1 MASTTSASS
10 SSSSSLFVPSQ
21 RPSMPEIED
30 TTALEIVKDAKMKVL
45 RRNSMPNTLAYF
57 DSNPSST
64 LTTESARALVRFLE
78 SAVGL
83 QTMSLQQCKVF
94 AAQTRSYVLCD
105 ELPETLKNQYDFI
118 AEYGIVSGISHYELS
133 QKLIQHVDKQSAT
146 WARGNAR
153 MNRIEGGLS
162 NDLTRA
168 VEEMKEVFNS
178 LQESKKE
185 IEQLRTELAFS
196 TGRNHQLDKD
206 LKRSQRLLE
215 ITEED
220 LVKFRKQLHESNQ
233 RELNHEIAYENV
245 VKERNRAESE
255 RILLLNRFE
264 EMKNKQLEQ
273 NGFCM
278 FENCPHQDHGKS
290 RKTRSPTN
298 DDSLTLPLRS
308 DSMVR
313 ESTSEPSP
321 RLHLPPLHL
330 DSLVSPK
337 SKQADSPMNSRVAKL
352 RASPSVSHLSRSD
365 SCQSNY
371 LPVHSE
377 STNEATQKRQTATME
392 SMSKSA
398 SVSRIGSTPKLLSPK
413 ITIESTSQLSSPK
426 NCTVSSVSPTSPN
439 IGGSILPTS
448 TTRSASSKAVSP
460 SLVPPTKSTLSTSA
474 STPSLSTV
482 RSRLTVVLGATQA
495 EHAADSTTSSQLKSP
510 TLRTQERIRAVA
522 DRLFGLQQLQN
533 LIS

>member
-1 MASTTSASS
+1 
-10 SSSSSLFVPSQ
+10 
-21 RPSMPEIED
+21 MPELED
-30 TTALEIVKDAKMKVL
+30 TTVIADDNVKDAKAKVL

-57 DSNPSST
+57 DSTLSSS

-83 QTMSLQQCKVF
+83 QTMSLQQCKLF

-105 ELPETLKNQYDFI
+105 DLPEMLKNQFDLI
-118 AEYGIVSGISHYELS
+118 AEYGIVSGISYYELS
-133 QKLIQHVDKQSAT
+133 QKLIQHVDKQSSA
-146 WARGNAR
+146 WVRGNAR

-185 IEQLRTELAFS
+185 IESLRTELAFA
-196 TGRNHQLDKD
+196 TARNHQLDKD

-220 LVKFRKQLHESNQ
+220 LVKFRKLLHESNQ
-233 RELNHEIAYENV
+233 RELTHEIAYDNV

-264 EMKNKQLEQ
+264 DMKKQQLEQ
-273 NGFCM
+273 NTFCM

-290 RKTRSPTN
+290 RRTRLPIH
-298 DDSLTLPLRS
+298 DEPITLPLRS
-308 DSMVR
+308 ESIVR
-313 ESTSEPSP
+313 ELTSEPSP

-337 SKQADSPMNSRVAKL
+337 SKQGDSPMNSRVAKL
-352 RASPSVSHLSRSD
+352 RASPSVSHLSRADNNS
-365 SCQSNY
+365 QSNHH
-371 LPVHSE
+371 PVHTE
-377 STNEATQKRQTATME
+377 STNESAHRRQSVTMD

-398 SVSRIGSTPKLLSPK
+398 SVSRISSTPKLLSPK
-413 ITIESTSQLSSPK
+413 ITVESTSQVSSPK
-426 NCTVSSVSPTSPN
+426 NGITNYASPTSPS
-439 IGGSILPTS
+439 IGGSMLPTS
-448 TTRSASSKAVSP
+448 TTRSGSSKAVSP
-460 SLVPPTKSTLSTSA
+460 TLVSPSKSTLSTSA

-482 RSRLTVVLGATQA
+482 RSRLAVVLGATQA
-495 EHAADSTTSSQLKSP
+495 ESAADSSTGSELKSP

-522 DRLFGLQQLQN
+522 DKLFGLQKLQN